1 MEIWQSSE
9 DEQDRGD
16 HKPQQVGPDHGADQE
31 AREGQRVR
39 DLLANTLRCLRAR
52 ADSQE
57 IGAKQ
62 EGKAFR
68 LSPRRK
74 GEETVPHDLV
84 TEGDEARN
92 ARRQERRAETDS
104 GGGGKC
110 AAARLCGSVH
120 HRGTGQLDRLGRR
133 LRHPSAFKRE
143 VPNQHSCAHGCVQ
156 ARCQGYGLRFAEPA
170 HQE

>member
-1 MEIWQSSE
+1 MHDE

-92 ARRQERRAETDS
+92 AGRQERWAETDS
-104 GGGGKC
+104 CGRGEC
-110 AAARLCGSVH
+110 AAARLYCIV
-120 HRGTGQLDRLGRR
+120 RRRATRQLDRLVRH
-133 LRHPSAFKRE
+133 LRHPPAFKRE
-143 VPNQHSCAHGCVQ
+143 VPNQHSRAHGRVQ